1 MSRLHLEDAFVY
13 DENDKGPSNRPLSVG
28 RRLFKG
34 GGGGGTQTTKVEL
47 PDYVQPYAID
57 LMNRSAALSNQDVP
71 QYSGQMT
78 AGLNSDQNAAI
89 NMIRQRAVTGAPDV
103 NAARYNLEATMQ
115 GQYYKPAEVNPYLGA
130 KNAYAGP
137 NPYLDQAIQKT
148 QGDIARSYAAG
159 TGAQTL
165 AQFRNAGAFGG
176 SAMQETQDMQN
187 RALGDALSNASS
199 QMRMQDY
206 GMQQQISAQ
215 DLARNAQLAE
225 SQYGRADANYNSE
238 RQRQIQ
244 GMALAPQLANTDY
257 QNYQALLGIGDIQR
271 DDTQNRLNDAYQRW
285 LNQVNAPYQQLETLA
300 SGITGATGGGMA
312 RQQTGPNP
320 YQRSSTASALG
331 GLTAGAGAGSM
342 FGPWGAAIGGGL
354 GLLGGLFS

>member
-13 DENDKGPSNRPLSVG
+13 DENDKGPSNRPFSIG
-28 RRLFKG
+28 RRMFKG
-34 GGGGGTQTTKVEL
+34 GSAPANQTTTVQL
-47 PDYVQPYAID
+47 PDYVQPYAVD

-71 QYSGQMT
+71 QYGGQMT

-89 NMIRQRAVTGAPDV
+89 NMIRQRAMSGSADI
-103 NAARYNLEATMQ
+103 NAARNNLAATMQ
-115 GQYYKPAEVNPYLGA
+115 GQFFAPSTIG
-130 KNAYAGP
+130 
-137 NPYLDQAIQKT
+137 NPYLDNVIQKT
-148 QGDIARSYAAG
+148 QGDIARNYAAG

-199 QMRMQDY
+199 TMRMQDY
-206 GMQQQISAQ
+206 QQGQ
-215 DLARNAQLAE
+215 QLD
-225 SQYGRADANYNSE
+225 SQNYNAE

-244 GMALAPQLANTDY
+244 AMMFAPQLANTDY

-271 DDTQNRLNDAYQRW
+271 DDQQNQLNDAYQRW

-300 SGITGATGGGMA
+300 GGITGATGGGMA
-312 RQQTGPNP
+312 RQQMSPNP
-320 YQRSSTASALG
+320 YQRSNTAGALG
-331 GLTAGAGAGSM
+331 GALG
-342 FGPWGAAIGGGL
+342 GAATGAMLGSVVPGIGTGIGALAGGAM
-354 GLLGGLFS
+354 GLFGGLF